1 MSMSRIWAI
10 AINGFREGIRA
21 RALYLIAFFALLFA
35 LALQILPDISA
46 TYEDKILLDFGLG
59 TIGLLTAI
67 AAIALGAKTIDQ
79 EIERRTI
86 LVLVAKPLSRTEFIV
101 GKHLGLVGVA
111 LVWLVTMTAIYLL
124 GLSLANVSYSW
135 GAIALSAFYLLL
147 ELGLLIAAALTFSV
161 FTSSLLATLLTFG
174 LYLVGHFSRDLL
186 ELGQLSE
193 NSTLERFTQVLYVIL
208 PDLSRLN
215 LRNDVVYGVMPSGG
229 EIGLDVFYGLAYIM
243 ALLTLA
249 TAVLSHR
256 QF

>member
-35 LALQILPDISA
+35 LALQILPDVSA
-46 TYEDKILLDFGLG
+46 TYEDKILLDIGLG
-59 TIGLLTAI
+59 MMGLLTAI

-86 LVLVAKPLSRTEFIV
+86 LVLVAKPLSRTELIV
-101 GKHLGLVGVA
+101 GKHLGLVAVA
-111 LVWLVTMTAIYLL
+111 WVWLVTMTAIYLI
-124 GLSLANVSYSW
+124 GLSLVDISYSF
-135 GAIALSAFYLLL
+135 GAIALSALYLLL

-193 NSTLERFTQVLYVIL
+193 NSTIERFTQVLYVIL

-215 LRNDVVYGVMPSGG
+215 LRNDVVYGVIPSGG

-243 ALLTLA
+243 ALLILA
-249 TAVLSHR
+249 AAVLSHR

>member
-21 RALYLIAFFALLFA
+21 RALYLIAFFAVLFA
-35 LALQILPDISA
+35 LALQIVPDVSA
-46 TYEDKILLDFGLG
+46 TYEDKILLDLGLG
-59 TIGLLTAI
+59 MMGLLSAI

-86 LVLVAKPLSRTEFIV
+86 LILVAKPLSRTELIV
-101 GKHLGLVGVA
+101 GKHLGLVAVA
-111 LVWLVTMTAIYLL
+111 LVWLVTMTAIYLVGL
-124 GLSLANVSYSW
+124 GWVNVSFSF
-135 GAIALSAFYLLL
+135 GAIALSVFYLLL
-147 ELGLLIAAALTFSV
+147 ELGLLIAAALVFSV
-161 FTSSLLATLLTFG
+161 FTSSLLATLLSFG

-186 ELGQLSE
+186 ELGKLSE
-193 NSTLERFTQVLYVIL
+193 NSALEQFTQVLYVIL

-229 EIGLDVFYGLAYIM
+229 EIGLDIFYGLAYTI
-243 ALLTLA
+243 ALLVVAAAILR
-249 TAVLSHR
+249 SR